1 MDVVVRQY
9 MDAVRR
15 LEESDT
21 KLVDKSEWNRRL
33 SICISCEKYEQYNE
47 GPVFKCTQCGCPG
60 FKFMVEDSKCPLR
73 KPKWR

>member
-1 MDVVVRQY
+1 MRKY
-9 MDAVRR
+9 MEAVRR

-33 SICISCEKYEQYNE
+33 SICKSCEKYEQYSG
-47 GPVFKCTQCGCPG
+47 GPQVFKCMQCGCPG
-60 FKFMVEDSKCPLR
+60 FKFMVEGSKCPLR

>member
-1 MDVVVRQY
+1 MSKVVRKY
-9 MDAVRR
+9 MDSVQR
-15 LEESDT
+15 LVESGT

-33 SICISCEKYEQYNE
+33 SICKSCEKYEQYNG

-60 FKFMVEDSKCPLR
+60 FKFMVEGSKCPLR